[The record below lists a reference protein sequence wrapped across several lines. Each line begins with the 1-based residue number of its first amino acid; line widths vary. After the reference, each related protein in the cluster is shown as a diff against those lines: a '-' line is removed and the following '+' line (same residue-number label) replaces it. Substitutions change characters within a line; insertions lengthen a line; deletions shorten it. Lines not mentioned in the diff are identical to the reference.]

1 MVDIPDDI
9 DLVDYDEEDPEE
21 DSKEEPEE
29 DVKIKLE
36 DDAEL
41 IFPYEVEGDK
51 TPPPGDVSSDSESE
65 DEEVDVVG
73 ESSSARDSSHVDGLA
88 PWALRRDLEAS
99 RARARVMEA
108 ELGTCQTEIA
118 LLKSKD
124 KMGKKKGK
132 LVEPGSVKVR
142 AVYCGYRKNI
152 RGDVTSSRPAGIDEA
167 VRMAYQLMGQ
177 IIQDKTDEV
186 SKGEKRKGEGDRGGR
201 GDNRR
206 DYNHRQNQRRANAGA
221 MINAAP
227 NNNEVY
233 PKCKNKKHVGDCWKC
248 GKCGKLGHKT
258 AACWSLDRKD
268 VTCFNCNEKGHRKRD
283 CPKLKKNGQ
292 GGNNRGAVYKLG
304 AVDAQQDPKVVTGTF
319 LLNNRYATTLF
330 DSGADKSFVS
340 TNFCTVIDIEPVE
353 LDTCYD
359 VKLADGKVVRIPLE
373 GKTLVIEGDRNNSR
387 LKIVSCIKAQKYIE
401 KGCELFLAQVTEQES
416 KKKKLEDVPE
426 LSKQLQEL
434 SEKGFIRPSSSPWGA
449 LVLFVKK
456 KDGSFRMCIDFQ
468 ELNKLTTKNRYPL
481 PRIDDLFDQL
491 QVVTVHNNLPEQIR
505 NAQVEAC
512 KEENIGAEGFHGE
525 GEPFEVR
532 SDGTKCL
539 KGTSMVT
546 IIWRIERSNHV
557 RGALLIILDRDPR
570 FASRFWRSL
579 QKSLG
584 TNLDMNIAYH
594 PETDGQSQRTI
605 QTLKD
610 MLRACVIDFGSG
622 RDKHLPLV
630 EFSYN
635 NSYHAKPYLSKLYT
649 EENVDRLYVGVR
661 QKSYVDVRRKPL
673 EFEVGDK
680 GMLKVSPWKGVVR
693 FGKRGKSLKIVME
706 NPNHLN
712 EPNEA
717 IPEVNPVVPE
727 PNQVVDIHDPNEMVD
742 IPDDIDLVDYDEE
755 DPEEDPEEEPEED
768 VDIELEDDA
777 ELIFPYEVEGDKT
790 PPPGDVSSDSVSFNF
805 ES

>member
-1 MVDIPDDI
+1 MGDENPICTLGDYSKPSHEGYKNTIELPIGNNVVPLRSDTIRLVQKECSFYGLWSEDPNQHLKDFLKLMDSLDLDGEKYKTYKSLNLHIVLSKEKKIIVMENPNHLNEPNEVIPEVNLVISEPNQVVDIHDPNEMVDIPDDI

-21 DSKEEPEE
+21 YPKEEPEE
-29 DVKIKLE
+29 DVKIELE

-65 DEEVDVVG
+65 DEEVDVAPEATVGTITQKPYAIRDFLRGLFEVG
-73 ESSSARDSSHVDGLA
+73 ESSSARDSSNVDGLA

-99 RARARVMEA
+99 RAQARVMEA

-124 KMGKKKGK
+124 KIGEKERELLNHDLENVERALGNVLERMSVLEK

-248 GKCGKLGHKT
+248 GKCCKLGHKT

-292 GGNNRGAVYKLG
+292 GGNNRRAVYKLG

-330 DSGADKSFVS
+330 DLGADKSFVS
-340 TNFCTVIDIEPVE
+340 TNFCIVIDIEPVE

-359 VKLADGKVVRIPLE
+359 VKLADGKVVFPEELPGLPPPRQVEFRIDLIP
-373 GKTLVIEGDRNNSR
+373 GAAPVARAPYR
-387 LKIVSCIKAQKYIE
+387 LAPSEMK
-401 KGCELFLAQVTEQES
+401 
-416 KKKKLEDVPE
+416 E

-491 QVVTVHNNLPEQIR
+491 QGSSVYS
-505 NAQVEAC
+505 
-512 KEENIGAEGFHGE
+512 K
-525 GEPFEVR
+525 
-532 SDGTKCL
+532 
-539 KGTSMVT
+539 
-546 IIWRIERSNHV
+546 
-557 RGALLIILDRDPR
+557 
-570 FASRFWRSL
+570 
-579 QKSLG
+579 
-584 TNLDMNIAYH
+584 
-594 PETDGQSQRTI
+594 
-605 QTLKD
+605 
-610 MLRACVIDFGSG
+610 IDFRYGYHQLISARKDIQFTAFITRYG
-622 RDKHLPLV
+622 HY
-630 EFSYN
+630 EFQGMPFGLTN
-635 NSYHAKPYLSKLYT
+635 APAVFMGFVMRVLKPYL
-649 EENVDRLYVGVR
+649 E
-661 QKSYVDVRRKPL
+661 
-673 EFEVGDK
+673 
-680 GMLKVSPWKGVVR
+680 
-693 FGKRGKSLKIVME
+693 
-706 NPNHLN
+706 
-712 EPNEA
+712 
-717 IPEVNPVVPE
+717 
-727 PNQVVDIHDPNEMVD
+727 
-742 IPDDIDLVDYDEE
+742 
-755 DPEEDPEEEPEED
+755 
-768 VDIELEDDA
+768 
-777 ELIFPYEVEGDKT
+777 
-790 PPPGDVSSDSVSFNF
+790 
-805 ES
+805 